1 MSVFFY
7 SFQEKNWFDNKVL
20 AKFGFMDE
28 YKISKAIL
36 LYLMGRKLSEGVHV
50 MSKVW
55 NLILNGYYAFG
66 NLRYKRKIQFWQ
78 HKNKKKMCT

>member
-1 MSVFFY
+1 
-7 SFQEKNWFDNKVL
+7 
-20 AKFGFMDE
+20 
-28 YKISKAIL
+28 L

-50 MSKVW
+50 MTKVW